1 MPRYRINVLATFFA
15 KVFRI
20 HQITAK
26 SAWDD
31 TRVRRHLAEMLELVS
46 APYPQQNTPKIC

>member
-1 MPRYRINVLATFFA
+1 MPRYHINVLATFFA

-20 HQITAK
+20 HQITAE

-31 TRVRRHLAEMLELVS
+31 TCVRRHLAEMLELVS